1 MGELHSATDLRK
13 VNTVSAKIVR
23 TMSGYRNL
31 LVVAFVLVLSF
42 EYSQGMGWRQTGR
55 SMQHGQWRQQSSQQL
70 PDIGGLFKKKVA
82 AKAGLLGG
90 LLTLKKKLLAPIIG
104 IKKKLIAPII
114 GIKKKLLAPI
124 IGIKKKL
131 VAKKAGLL
139 TAKLGLKQKLIGAK
153 MGLLGGLTRQ
163 SSGGHRGHR
172 GWQG

>member
-114 GIKKKLLAPI
+114 GIKKKLLAP
-124 IGIKKKL
+124 
-131 VAKKAGLL
+131 KAGLL

>member
-70 PDIGGLFKKKVA
+70 PDIGGL
-82 AKAGLLGG
+82 
-90 LLTLKKKLLAPIIG
+90 
-104 IKKKLIAPII
+104 
-114 GIKKKLLAPI
+114 IKKKLLAPI